1 MGLTYLKLN
10 NKSKAESAFK
20 KANQLHSTFTA
31 PLDNYAQV
39 LISDN
44 DYVKA
49 HKYLNQAIEK
59 NKKDYC
65 AYYLLGVLNKKE
77 GKYEVKIN
85 TCPKISNVVALSIN
99 DCLMNSLKG
108 LFWSFRIFI
117 S

>member
-1 MGLTYLKLN
+1 M
-10 NKSKAESAFK
+10 
-20 KANQLHSTFTA
+20 
-31 PLDNYAQV
+31 
-39 LISDN
+39 
-44 DYVKA
+44 
-49 HKYLNQAIEK
+49 
-59 NKKDYC
+59 KKDISNKTSSKG
-65 AYYLLGVLNKKE
+65 LNWIEVNKKE